1 MTPATDQG
9 PMLAEHEA
17 LHDGEPVYGWRWDEG
32 TGGRSVACTAARTP
46 MGQTARRMATAANMT
61 GADQ

>member
-9 PMLAEHEA
+9 PVLAEHEA
-17 LHDGEPVYGWRWDEG
+17 LHDGEPIYGWRWDGG
-32 TGGRSVACTAARTP
+32 TGGVRGACTLERTP
-46 MGQTARRMATAANMT
+46 EDQSEKRKSTTANMT